1 MEIVL
6 EAAEPPTFDRFLA
19 YIYSRS
25 ILKDG
30 ESYGSIAWTLLISL
44 YLAADYLVVPKL
56 KHQVID
62 ALTTKIDANKTGLIP
77 SNLLHTIY
85 NSTSTTGVSPLRRLA
100 VDCYAWNLR
109 SGEEKESDPFH
120 DIGKGDLPSEFSL
133 DLLKQLIIKAP
144 NLHRN
149 RIFKPIS
156 DEYYNPKS

>member
-1 MEIVL
+1 MEIIL

-56 KHQVID
+56 ENQVID
-62 ALTTKIDANKTGLIP
+62 ALTTKIDASKTGLIP

-85 NSTSTTGVSPLRRLA
+85 NSTSTAGVSPLRRLA
-100 VDCYAWNLR
+100 VDC
-109 SGEEKESDPFH
+109 
-120 DIGKGDLPSEFSL
+120 
-133 DLLKQLIIKAP
+133 
-144 NLHRN
+144 
-149 RIFKPIS
+149 
-156 DEYYNPKS
+156 